1 MQKMRVSG
9 DRAGRQARRRS
20 AVWLVPNPT
29 AETDVE
35 RSSAQ
40 PEILGALALD
50 GASASVAAPVCVV
63 IVEDSPNTARLLSR
77 ALGPATSAARPAITL
92 IDASQPGADGA
103 EVYRQT
109 RAMSQTRASHI
120 IFITTTTALELSARG
135 VDGGVLLRAPFDI
148 EQVVALVDALVGEH

>member
-1 MQKMRVSG
+1 MQKMRAPG

-29 AETDVE
+29 SEVDADLN
-35 RSSAQ
+35 SAQ

-50 GASASVAAPVCVV
+50 GTRESAAAPICVV
-63 IVEDSPNTARLLSR
+63 IVEDAPDTARLLSR
-77 ALGPATSAARPAITL
+77 ALGPAASATRPAITL

-109 RAMSQTRASHI
+109 RALSQTRASHI
-120 IFITTTTALELSARG
+120 IFITTSTALELSARG
-135 VDGGVLLRAPFDI
+135 VDGGVLLRAPFEV
-148 EQVVALVDALVGEH
+148 EQVVALVDALVG